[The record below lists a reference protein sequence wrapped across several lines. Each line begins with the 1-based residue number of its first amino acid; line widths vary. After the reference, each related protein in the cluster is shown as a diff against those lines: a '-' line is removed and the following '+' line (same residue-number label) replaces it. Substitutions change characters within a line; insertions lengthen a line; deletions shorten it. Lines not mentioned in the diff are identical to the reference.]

1 MNMGNQMTLR
11 RSRKPLSALG
21 WKLLGYLFLI
31 LLAALCLFPFY
42 ILLINSTRMHP
53 DIIKGFTALPG
64 SAFLRN
70 LTNLLGDQNI
80 PLLRALAN
88 SVFIS
93 TCCAAL
99 TVYFSS
105 MTAYGIYMYR
115 FKGRNF
121 AYNFIMI
128 VMMVPTQVAAL
139 GFIRLIISVD
149 LLDTFWP
156 LIIPSIAAP
165 AAFFFMFQYMRSV
178 LPHEIV
184 ESARIDGANEFSTFN
199 RISMPILSPALA
211 VQAIFSFVAN
221 WNNFFLPVLLINSK
235 NKRTI
240 PILIAQLR
248 SADYMKFDYGKVYM
262 MITIAI
268 IPLVIIYFIL
278 SRYII
283 RGATMGSVK
292 G

>member
-1 MNMGNQMTLR
+1 
-11 RSRKPLSALG
+11 
-21 WKLLGYLFLI
+21 
-31 LLAALCLFPFY
+31 
-42 ILLINSTRMHP
+42 
-53 DIIKGFTALPG
+53 
-64 SAFLRN
+64 
-70 LTNLLGDQNI
+70 
-80 PLLRALAN
+80 
-88 SVFIS
+88 
-93 TCCAAL
+93 
-99 TVYFSS
+99 
-105 MTAYGIYMYR
+105 
-115 FKGRNF
+115 
-121 AYNFIMI
+121 
-128 VMMVPTQVAAL
+128 
-139 GFIRLIISVD
+139 
-149 LLDTFWP
+149 
-156 LIIPSIAAP
+156 
-165 AAFFFMFQYMRSV
+165 MFQYMRSV

-268 IPLVIIYFIL
+268 IPLVIVYFIL